1 MRAKKNR
8 TGAAPK
14 VKGKNAGKH
23 ASVPKDK
30 AEGKEAGEGKAAAG
44 KPAFGKPA
52 FGKPSFGKPSFGK
65 SKFGKPYGEKRKP
78 APKPAPVKAPSDN
91 DPIRL
96 NKYLSNSGVCSRR
109 EADVLI
115 TTGVVTVNDEIIT
128 ELGYKVMP
136 GDVVR
141 YDGGLISPEKLQYVL
156 LNKPKNMITTMD
168 DPQGRLTVM
177 SLIKGAT
184 KERLFPVGR
193 LDRNTTGLLLFTND
207 GELATRLMHPR
218 NNVRKI
224 YHVTL
229 AQKVK
234 STHIDQI
241 RTGFELEDGFIKAD
255 AVSYVG
261 DGSNPFEVGIEIH
274 SGRNRIV
281 RRIFEHFGYTVVKLD
296 RVVFAN
302 LTKKDLPRGRWR
314 LLSKEE
320 IGMLYMTV

>member
-1 MRAKKNR
+1 M
-8 TGAAPK
+8 
-14 VKGKNAGKH
+14 KGKNAGKH
-23 ASVPKDK
+23 ASVPKPK
-30 AEGKEAGEGKAAAG
+30 TEGKGGEGKSTAG
-44 KPAFGKPA
+44 KSGFGKPA
-52 FGKPSFGKPSFGK
+52 FGK
-65 SKFGKPYGEKRKP
+65 SKFGKPYGDKRKP
-78 APKPAPVKAPSDN
+78 APKPASVKAPSEN

-115 TTGVVTVNDEIIT
+115 STGVVTVNDEVVT

-136 GDVVR
+136 GDVVK
-141 YDGGLISPEKLQYVL
+141 YDGGLIRPEKLQYLL

-218 NNVRKI
+218 HKVRKI

-229 AQKVK
+229 GQKVK
-234 STHIDQI
+234 STHLEEI
-241 RTGFELEDGFIKAD
+241 RAGFELEDGFIKAD
-255 AVSYVG
+255 EVSYVG

-302 LTKKDLPRGRWR
+302 LTKKDLPRGRYR
-314 LLSKEE
+314 LLTKEE

>member
-30 AEGKEAGEGKAAAG
+30 TEGKGGEGKSTAG
-44 KPAFGKPA
+44 KSGFGKPA
-52 FGKPSFGKPSFGK
+52 FGK
-65 SKFGKPYGEKRKP
+65 SKFGKPYGDKRKA
-78 APKPAPVKAPSDN
+78 APKPAPVKAPSEN

-115 TTGVVTVNDEIIT
+115 STGVVTVNDEVVT

-136 GDVVR
+136 GDVVK
-141 YDGGLISPEKLQYVL
+141 YDGGLIRPEKLQYLL

-218 NNVRKI
+218 HKVRKI

-229 AQKVK
+229 GQKVK
-234 STHIDQI
+234 STHLEEI
-241 RTGFELEDGFIKAD
+241 RAGFELEDGFIKAD
-255 AVSYVG
+255 EVSYVG

-302 LTKKDLPRGRWR
+302 LTKKDLPRGRYR
-314 LLSKEE
+314 LLTKEE

>member
-30 AEGKEAGEGKAAAG
+30 TEGKGGEGKSTAG
-44 KPAFGKPA
+44 KSGFGKPA
-52 FGKPSFGKPSFGK
+52 FGK
-65 SKFGKPYGEKRKP
+65 SKFGKPYGDKRKP
-78 APKPAPVKAPSDN
+78 APKPASVKAPSEN

-115 TTGVVTVNDEIIT
+115 STGVVTVNDEVVT

-136 GDVVR
+136 GDVVK
-141 YDGGLISPEKLQYVL
+141 YDGGLIRPEKLQYLL

-218 NNVRKI
+218 HKVRKI

-229 AQKVK
+229 GQKVK
-234 STHIDQI
+234 STHLEEI
-241 RTGFELEDGFIKAD
+241 RAGFELEDGFIKAD
-255 AVSYVG
+255 EVSYVG

-302 LTKKDLPRGRWR
+302 LTKKDLPRGRYR
-314 LLSKEE
+314 LLTKEE

>member
-30 AEGKEAGEGKAAAG
+30 TEGKGGEGKSTAG
-44 KPAFGKPA
+44 KSGFGKPA
-52 FGKPSFGKPSFGK
+52 FGK
-65 SKFGKPYGEKRKP
+65 SKFGKPYGDKRKA
-78 APKPAPVKAPSDN
+78 APKPAPVKAPSEN

-115 TTGVVTVNDEIIT
+115 STGVVTVNDEVVT

-136 GDVVR
+136 GDVVK
-141 YDGGLISPEKLQYVL
+141 YDGGLIRPEKLQYLL

-218 NNVRKI
+218 HKVRKI

-229 AQKVK
+229 GQKVK
-234 STHIDQI
+234 STHLEEI
-241 RTGFELEDGFIKAD
+241 RAGFELEDGFIKPD
-255 AVSYVG
+255 EVSYVG

-302 LTKKDLPRGRWR
+302 LTKKDLPRGRYR
-314 LLSKEE
+314 LLTKEE